1 MYKLCKKLYIHT
13 FYCKSFVSFELLL
26 YKYITYSKTYRC
38 NFMPFLSQIYAVEW
52 KMESNTIKIIIIAL
66 WLSDYRVLLFKI
78 VFNVS
83 CIYNKNKGNEK

>member
-1 MYKLCKKLYIHT
+1 
-13 FYCKSFVSFELLL
+13 
-26 YKYITYSKTYRC
+26 
-38 NFMPFLSQIYAVEW
+38 MPFLSQIYTVEW

-83 CIYNKNKGNEK
+83 CIYSKNKGNKK